1 MIYPD
6 NFEHKTGF
14 DEIRQMLAD
23 RCICPLGVQQVEL
36 MQFQTDFAPIE
47 KALDETMEFVR
58 ILTEGKS
65 FPDQNYHDLRE
76 ALARIKVVGTWLDEA
91 ELLGLWRSLET
102 ISGIV
107 EFLNKEDNQGLY
119 PNLTEL
125 AQSVAVFPSITQG
138 IAHILTKFR

>member
-23 RCICPLGVQQVEL
+23 RCICPLGVQLVEQ
-36 MQFQTDFAPIE
+36 MQFQTEFQAVE
-47 KALDETMEFVR
+47 KALDQTMEFVR

-76 ALARIKVVGTWLDEA
+76 ALSRIKVVGTWMDET
-91 ELLGLWRSLET
+91 ELLGARRRTRVSIPT
-102 ISGIV
+102 S
-107 EFLNKEDNQGLY
+107 
-119 PNLTEL
+119 
-125 AQSVAVFPSITQG
+125 QSWQKA
-138 IAHILTKFR
+138 